1 MRSGHA
7 GRGRACARNDGHCL
21 LPDPEKAVLAHGW
34 GRRVLDGVRL
44 ISGQD
49 RCIERDD
56 AGRRELL
63 RGVTCLGRCPIRAGA
78 CCSHIAGRA
87 RGRLL
92 PPMPHD
98 FEAHDGLWPF
108 LVESFVDEVYG
119 GPCLRPASFR
129 SAGKSTGRGRRD
141 LARRR
146 RRTEMMVSMDK
157 TERAWRSKFGVDCV
171 DHASVRPNLG
181 LGARLG
187 DKRLSALRAKSAELL
202 AACPE
207 PKFGVGIAAIHV
219 VVVRR
224 IMAMTPFGRRLPK
237 FGSGLMFS
245 VHQAVLLHDHAL
257 LRDTRAPDRIGG
269 AVRVG
274 GSSRSLARSQARFG
288 VRNPDH
294 VVPADPALDRVS
306 WPARRTQ
313 RRPVA
318 CLAPRGM
325 TCCNARLS

>member
-1 MRSGHA
+1 MKCMVAHACGQPVSGP
-7 GRGRACARNDGHCL
+7 RASR
-21 LPDPEKAVLAHGW
+21 
-34 GRRVLDGVRL
+34 
-44 ISGQD
+44 
-49 RCIERDD
+49 
-56 AGRRELL
+56 
-63 RGVTCLGRCPIRAGA
+63 
-78 CCSHIAGRA
+78 
-87 RGRLL
+87 
-92 PPMPHD
+92 
-98 FEAHDGLWPF
+98 
-108 LVESFVDEVYG
+108 LVEAEGTWPG
-119 GPCLRPASFR
+119 GADGPRRWFRWTRRNVLGEASSAWIAWIMLRC
-129 SAGKSTGRGRRD
+129 GQIW
-141 LARRR
+141 
-146 RRTEMMVSMDK
+146 V
-157 TERAWRSKFGVDCV
+157 W
-171 DHASVRPNLG
+171 
-181 LGARLG
+181 GARLG

-306 WPARRTQ
+306 WPARRMQ